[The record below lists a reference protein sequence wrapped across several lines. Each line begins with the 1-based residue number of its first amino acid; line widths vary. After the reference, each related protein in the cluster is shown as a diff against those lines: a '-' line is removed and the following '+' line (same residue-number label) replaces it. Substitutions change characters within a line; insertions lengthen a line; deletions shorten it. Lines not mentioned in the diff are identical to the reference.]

1 MMVFQEFDQLLPWKT
16 VLGNVLFPLLNNRRM
31 PKAEATEHARA
42 VIAKVNLSK
51 FENVY
56 PHMLSGGMK
65 QRVAIARALAM
76 EPKVLLMDEPF
87 AALDALTRRKM
98 QEELKAL
105 WDDVGFTVLFVT
117 HSIEEALLVGSRILV
132 HVAPPRPREGRAER
146 RSSRLRR
153 HRHARLR
160 EGAPPHPRSPVR
172 RQDRDRARHGDAQWL
187 IPRNASS
194 AWSRRGAPS
203 AWSSST
209 RWARS
214 AMPRGRSRRPSGC
227 LQITGVRRLIVVV
240 VLCLAWQLYAMWLQ
254 NNLLFPTLGETLEA
268 LYDAVFNGPLVQ
280 RTLTSLQ
287 ILLTGYA
294 AGLAIAGIFTTLAI
308 TTRVGTDFL
317 STLTAMFNPLPAIA
331 LLPLALLWFGLGAK
345 SLVFVIIH
353 SVLWAVALNTH
364 SGFTSVSPTL
374 RMAGQNCGL
383 RGISYVAFLLV
394 PAAFPS
400 ILTGLKIG
408 WAFAWRTLIAAELVF
423 GVSSRSGGLG
433 WFIFEN
439 RNQLE
444 IPSVFAGL
452 LTVIVIGLLVESVI
466 FRSIENVTIRRWG
479 MQS

>member
-1 MMVFQEFDQLLPWKT
+1 MSD
-16 VLGNVLFPLLNNRRM
+16 
-31 PKAEATEHARA
+31 
-42 VIAKVNLSK
+42 IA
-51 FENVY
+51 
-56 PHMLSGGMK
+56 
-65 QRVAIARALAM
+65 QRSVRM
-76 EPKVLLMDEPF
+76 EPPRRPERVIE
-87 AALDALTRRKM
+87 LDAM
-98 QEELKAL
+98 GA
-105 WDDVGFTVLFVT
+105 VGD
-117 HSIEEALLVGSRILV
+117 A
-132 HVAPPRPREGRAER
+132 ARPLSFAER
-146 RSSRLRR
+146 
-153 HRHARLR
+153 
-160 EGAPPHPRSPVR
+160 
-172 RQDRDRARHGDAQWL
+172 
-187 IPRNASS
+187 
-194 AWSRRGAPS
+194 
-203 AWSSST
+203 
-209 RWARS
+209 
-214 AMPRGRSRRPSGC
+214 M
-227 LQITGVRRLIVVV
+227 LQITGVRRMIVLA
-240 VLCLAWQLYAMWLQ
+240 VLCLAWQGYASWLS
-254 NNLLFPTLGETLEA
+254 NSLLFPTLGETLEA
-268 LYDAVFNGPLVQ
+268 LYDAVVNGPLIQ

-294 AGLAIAGIFTTLAI
+294 AGLAIAAIFTTLAVS
-308 TTRVGTDFL
+308 TRVGTDFL

-383 RGISYVAFLLV
+383 RGIAYVAFLLV

-439 RNQLE
+439 RNHLE

-452 LTVIVIGLLVESVI
+452 FTVILIGLFVESVI

>member
-1 MMVFQEFDQLLPWKT
+1 MADIAMGRAK
-16 VLGNVLFPLLNNRRM
+16 PL
-31 PKAEATEHARA
+31 
-42 VIAKVNLSK
+42 
-51 FENVY
+51 
-56 PHMLSGGMK
+56 
-65 QRVAIARALAM
+65 
-76 EPKVLLMDEPF
+76 
-87 AALDALTRRKM
+87 
-98 QEELKAL
+98 
-105 WDDVGFTVLFVT
+105 
-117 HSIEEALLVGSRILV
+117 
-132 HVAPPRPREGRAER
+132 PPRRPERIVELQAMGAVGDVARPLSAAER
-146 RSSRLRR
+146 
-153 HRHARLR
+153 
-160 EGAPPHPRSPVR
+160 
-172 RQDRDRARHGDAQWL
+172 
-187 IPRNASS
+187 I
-194 AWSRRGAPS
+194 
-203 AWSSST
+203 
-209 RWARS
+209 
-214 AMPRGRSRRPSGC
+214 
-227 LQITGVRRLIVVV
+227 LQITAVRRLIVLA
-240 VLCLAWQLYAMWLQ
+240 VLCVLWQAYASYLS
-254 NNLLFPTLGETLEA
+254 NSLLFPTLTETIEA
-268 LYDAVFNGPLVQ
+268 LYDSVVRGPLIE
-280 RTLTSLQ
+280 RTLVSLQ
-287 ILLTGYA
+287 TLLMGYT
-294 AGLAIAGIFTTLAI
+294 AGLLLAGIFTTLAVS
-308 TTRVGTDFL
+308 TRVGTDFL

-383 RGISYVAFLLV
+383 RGISYVALLLV

-452 LTVIVIGLLVESVI
+452 FTVILIGLVVESVI

>member
-1 MMVFQEFDQLLPWKT
+1 MSD
-16 VLGNVLFPLLNNRRM
+16 
-31 PKAEATEHARA
+31 
-42 VIAKVNLSK
+42 IA
-51 FENVY
+51 
-56 PHMLSGGMK
+56 
-65 QRVAIARALAM
+65 QRSVRM
-76 EPKVLLMDEPF
+76 EPPRRPERVIE
-87 AALDALTRRKM
+87 LDAM
-98 QEELKAL
+98 GA
-105 WDDVGFTVLFVT
+105 VGD
-117 HSIEEALLVGSRILV
+117 A
-132 HVAPPRPREGRAER
+132 ARPLSFAER
-146 RSSRLRR
+146 
-153 HRHARLR
+153 
-160 EGAPPHPRSPVR
+160 
-172 RQDRDRARHGDAQWL
+172 
-187 IPRNASS
+187 
-194 AWSRRGAPS
+194 
-203 AWSSST
+203 
-209 RWARS
+209 
-214 AMPRGRSRRPSGC
+214 M
-227 LQITGVRRLIVVV
+227 LQITGVRRMIVLA
-240 VLCLAWQLYAMWLQ
+240 VLCLAWQGYASWLS
-254 NNLLFPTLGETLEA
+254 NSLLFPTLGETLEA
-268 LYDAVFNGPLVQ
+268 LYDAVVNGPLIQ

-294 AGLAIAGIFTTLAI
+294 AGLAIAAIFTTLAVS
-308 TTRVGTDFL
+308 TRVGTDFL

-383 RGISYVAFLLV
+383 RGIAYVAFLLV

-452 LTVIVIGLLVESVI
+452 FTVILIGLFVESVI

>member
-1 MMVFQEFDQLLPWKT
+1 MSD
-16 VLGNVLFPLLNNRRM
+16 
-31 PKAEATEHARA
+31 
-42 VIAKVNLSK
+42 IA
-51 FENVY
+51 
-56 PHMLSGGMK
+56 
-65 QRVAIARALAM
+65 QRSVRM
-76 EPKVLLMDEPF
+76 EPPRRPERVIE
-87 AALDALTRRKM
+87 LDAM
-98 QEELKAL
+98 GA
-105 WDDVGFTVLFVT
+105 VGD
-117 HSIEEALLVGSRILV
+117 A
-132 HVAPPRPREGRAER
+132 ARPLSFAER
-146 RSSRLRR
+146 
-153 HRHARLR
+153 
-160 EGAPPHPRSPVR
+160 
-172 RQDRDRARHGDAQWL
+172 
-187 IPRNASS
+187 
-194 AWSRRGAPS
+194 
-203 AWSSST
+203 
-209 RWARS
+209 
-214 AMPRGRSRRPSGC
+214 M
-227 LQITGVRRLIVVV
+227 LQITGVRRMIVLA
-240 VLCLAWQLYAMWLQ
+240 VLCLAWQAYASWL
-254 NNLLFPTLGETLEA
+254 NNSLLFPTLGETLEA
-268 LYDAVFNGPLVQ
+268 LYDAVVNGPLVQ

-294 AGLAIAGIFTTLAI
+294 AGLTIAAIFTTLAVS
-308 TTRVGTDFL
+308 TRVGTDFL

-452 LTVIVIGLLVESVI
+452 FTVILIGLFVESVI

>member
-1 MMVFQEFDQLLPWKT
+1 MVDIAQ
-16 VLGNVLFPLLNNRRM
+16 RM
-31 PKAEATEHARA
+31 ARPEPAQRPERMIELQAMGA
-42 VIAKVNLSK
+42 V
-51 FENVY
+51 
-56 PHMLSGGMK
+56 
-65 QRVAIARALAM
+65 
-76 EPKVLLMDEPF
+76 
-87 AALDALTRRKM
+87 
-98 QEELKAL
+98 
-105 WDDVGFTVLFVT
+105 
-117 HSIEEALLVGSRILV
+117 
-132 HVAPPRPREGRAER
+132 
-146 RSSRLRR
+146 
-153 HRHARLR
+153 
-160 EGAPPHPRSPVR
+160 
-172 RQDRDRARHGDAQWL
+172 GDA
-187 IPRNASS
+187 A
-194 AWSRRGAPS
+194 RRLS
-203 AWSSST
+203 LT
-209 RWARS
+209 ERL
-214 AMPRGRSRRPSGC
+214 
-227 LQITGVRRLIVVV
+227 LQYTLVRRLIVVA
-240 VLCLAWQLYAMWLQ
+240 VLCVLWESYARYLD
-254 NNLLFPTLGETLEA
+254 NSLLFPTLTETVQA
-268 LYDAVFNGPLVQ
+268 LYDALVNGPLVE

-287 ILLTGYA
+287 TLLMGYA
-294 AGLAIAGIFTTLAI
+294 AGLALAGIFTTLAVS
-308 TTRVGTDFL
+308 TRVGTDFL

-364 SGFTSVSPTL
+364 SGFTAVSPTL

-452 LTVIVIGLLVESVI
+452 LTVIVIGLVVESVI